1 MASILIET
9 DGTISATKLTVDG
22 KDFTKTKKVVDI
34 SLYACAPYKSKFSGD
49 NIPGSVGV
57 SFTVS
62 DDKNVLETI
71 RYGQTDTPYGSIGK
85 VKSSD
90 EVSRFIGHEVDKEIE
105 TLADQIIAKTQEL
118 KVKSPAKE
126 VLLTRTIESL
136 KDKALDLGIVLSD
149 ENTQKG
155 TTEDAK

>member
-1 MASILIET
+1 MPSINIET
-9 DGTISATKLTVDG
+9 DGTIQATKLTVDG

-62 DDKNVLETI
+62 DDKGVLETV
-71 RYGQTDTPYGSIGK
+71 RYGQTDTPYGNIGK

-90 EVSRFIGHEVDKEIE
+90 EVARFIGHEVDKEIE
-105 TLADQIIAKTQEL
+105 TLADQIIVKAQEL
-118 KVKSPAKE
+118 KIKSPTKE
-126 VLLTRTIESL
+126 VLVSRTIESL
-136 KDKALDLGIVLSD
+136 RDRALDLGVLTDSTPSVD
-149 ENTQKG
+149 SK
-155 TTEDAK
+155 